1 MWNLEEAADVD
12 FVMCVHEDHVLK
24 QPEERPGVV
33 FFGLQQ
39 LEDAVV
45 LKEQPASALYWRE
58 GWITARGFGIWTWL
72 FPKLIHFK
80 ILNNQF
86 L

>member
-1 MWNLEEAADVD
+1 MSTLDKSKQKRMWNLEEAADVD

-58 GWITARGFGIWTWL
+58 W
-72 FPKLIHFK
+72 
-80 ILNNQF
+80 
-86 L
+86 